1 MRFEHLQPLLE
12 KLMAKRPED
21 RFDSAQAAL
30 IAIREQL
37 EAIGADL
44 EGEAM
49 AALVEGE
56 AIGAGAEQ
64 NAKRAGAEQN
74 AKRAGAEEQQRQVT
88 GADDADAAPT
98 R

>member
-1 MRFEHLQPLLE
+1 
-12 KLMAKRPED
+12 MAKRPED

-37 EAIGADL
+37 GAIGADL

-49 AALVEGE
+49 AALAERE
-56 AIGAGAEQ
+56 AIGAGAE
-64 NAKRAGAEQN
+64 EN
-74 AKRAGAEEQQRQVT
+74 AKRAGAEEQQSRATRV
-88 GADDADAAPT
+88 DDTDAAPT